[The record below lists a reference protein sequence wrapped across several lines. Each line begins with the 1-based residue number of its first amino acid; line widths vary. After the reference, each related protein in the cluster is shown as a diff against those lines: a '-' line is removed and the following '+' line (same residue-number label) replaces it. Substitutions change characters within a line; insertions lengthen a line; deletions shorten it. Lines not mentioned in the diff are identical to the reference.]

1 MANYHEEEV
10 LGKAYDAALMRRLVG
25 YARPYFLYLLL
36 GLVMLLGI
44 TGTSLVRP
52 YLLKVAIDDNIIGT
66 GSAVYEFPDRQ
77 TIPAYVNDDYVIEVE
92 GKVYV
97 RSALLKRAD
106 KGLTENLPRVTI
118 MNVQKTPVVIE
129 GIVLTHDL
137 TLSTSPSG
145 EISAKDTKGNEYAA
159 TVMDKSVMQQYKE
172 YDSKRIRDIAI
183 LILITGLVGFLLTYY
198 EIMLL
203 NCVGQNIV
211 YNMRR
216 QIFSHVMNHD
226 MSYLDRNPVGRLVT
240 RVTNDTDTLIEMYT
254 SVLVNLFKDVFMV
267 VGIIIVMLK
276 LDYRLAL
283 VSYML
288 LPLIFVATMLFRKYA
303 MDAYR
308 KIRVALARINATL
321 AENISGMKIIHLFSV
336 EGRMH
341 DEFDKINSVYYKSG
355 LRETMVYAI
364 FRPTMEF
371 IFSMSLTLMIW
382 YGSKGVMSGIVQIG
396 VFYAF
401 INYVRQF
408 FNPINEMAEK
418 YNILQAAMASSERI
432 FQLLDKKPEII
443 NADSCTH
450 VEKIIGKI
458 EFKNVW
464 FAYVD
469 EEWVLRDVSFTIE
482 PGQMV
487 AFVGATGAGKTSI
500 INLMSRYYDIQKGS
514 ILIDGID
521 IRKIPLEELR
531 RNISTVFQDVFLFTG
546 DIKTNIRLNNDKISD
561 EDVRRVSTY
570 VNADNF
576 ISRLPGGYDA
586 KVTERGSTLSAGQR
600 QLLAFARALAFD
612 PSVLVLDEATANI
625 DTETEA
631 LIQDALPK
639 LMKGRTTIVIA
650 HRLSTIQHAD
660 RIIVLHKGKI
670 RESGTHQELL
680 AQKGIY
686 HGLYQLQY
694 KESFIEAEAKREAS
708 QEGSFA
714 VLDEKS

>member
-10 LGKAYDAALMRRLVG
+10 LGKAYDSELMRRLVG
-25 YARPYFLYLLL
+25 YAKPYFLYLLL

-66 GSAVYEFPDRQ
+66 GSAVYEFPGKYA
-77 TIPAYVNDDYVIEVE
+77 IPDYVNDDYVLELE

-97 RSALLKRAD
+97 RSALLRKAD
-106 KGLTENLPRVTI
+106 KVQAENLPRVTV

-129 GIVLTHDL
+129 GAVLTHDL
-137 TLSTSPSG
+137 ALLTGPSG
-145 EISAKDTKGNEYAA
+145 DTSVTDTKGNEYAA
-159 TVMDKSVMQQYKE
+159 TVMDKSVMQKYKE
-172 YDSKRIRDIAI
+172 YDNKRIRDIAI
-183 LILITGLVGFLLTYY
+183 LILLTGLVGFLLSYY

-203 NCVGQNIV
+203 NWVGQNIV

-216 QIFSHVMNHD
+216 QIFSHIMSHD
-226 MSYLDRNPVGRLVT
+226 MSYLDKNPVGRLVT

-254 SVLVNLFKDVFMV
+254 SVLVNLFKDIFMV

-288 LPLIFVATMLFRKYA
+288 LPFIFVATMLFRKYA

-341 DEFDKINSVYYKSG
+341 EDFDKINSVYYKSG

-364 FRPTMEF
+364 FRPTMEL
-371 IFSMSLTLMIW
+371 IFSLSLTLMIW
-382 YGSKGVMSGIVQIG
+382 YGSKGVMSGVVQIG

-432 FQLLDKKPEII
+432 FQLLDRKPEIK
-443 NADSCTH
+443 NDTECTH

-546 DIKTNIRLNNDKISD
+546 DIKTNIRLNNDNISD
-561 EDVRRVSTY
+561 EDVRRVSRY
-570 VNADNF
+570 VNADSF
-576 ISRLPGGYDA
+576 ISNLQGGYDA

-650 HRLSTIQHAD
+650 HRLSTIQHAN

-694 KESFIEAEAKREAS
+694 KESFFEGGSKSEAS
-708 QEGSFA
+708 HEGSFA
-714 VLDEKS
+714 AIDEKS

>member
-10 LGKAYDAALMRRLVG
+10 LGKAYDSELMRRLVG
-25 YARPYFLYLLL
+25 YAKPYFLYLLL

-66 GSAVYEFPDRQ
+66 GSAVYEFPGKYA
-77 TIPAYVNDDYVIEVE
+77 IPDYVNDDYVLELE

-97 RSALLKRAD
+97 RSALLRKAD
-106 KGLTENLPRVTI
+106 KVQAENLPRVTV

-129 GIVLTHDL
+129 GAVLTHDL
-137 TLSTSPSG
+137 ALLTGPSG
-145 EISAKDTKGNEYAA
+145 DTSVTDTKGNEYSA
-159 TVMDKSVMQQYKE
+159 TVMDKSVMQKYKE
-172 YDSKRIRDIAI
+172 YDNKRIRDIAI
-183 LILITGLVGFLLTYY
+183 LILLTGLVGFLLSYY

-203 NCVGQNIV
+203 NWVGQNIV

-216 QIFSHVMNHD
+216 QIFSHIMSHD
-226 MSYLDRNPVGRLVT
+226 MSYLDKNPVGRLVT

-254 SVLVNLFKDVFMV
+254 SVLVNLFKDIFMV

-288 LPLIFVATMLFRKYA
+288 LPFIFVATMLFRKYA

-341 DEFDKINSVYYKSG
+341 EDFDKINSVYYKSG

-364 FRPTMEF
+364 FRPTMEL
-371 IFSMSLTLMIW
+371 IFSLSLTLMIW
-382 YGSKGVMSGIVQIG
+382 YGSKGVMSGVVQIG

-432 FQLLDKKPEII
+432 FQLLDRKPEIK
-443 NADSCTH
+443 NDTECTH

-546 DIKTNIRLNNDKISD
+546 DIKTNIRLNNDNISD
-561 EDVRRVSTY
+561 EDVRRVSRY
-570 VNADNF
+570 VNADSF
-576 ISRLPGGYDA
+576 ISNLQGGYDA

-650 HRLSTIQHAD
+650 HRLSTIQHAN

-694 KESFIEAEAKREAS
+694 KESFFEGGSKSEAS
-708 QEGSFA
+708 HEGSFA
-714 VLDEKS
+714 AIDEKS